1 MNAGTWIAVYL
12 PFIILFFILM
22 QRKKA
27 LKHHTA
33 AKLHKRKG
41 GAHIMQHI
49 IEKYMGKGVR
59 ITTVNDTHLGFLSAY
74 EDGWIT
80 LTYEGKDTELNAD
93 YIVQMEAH
101 DIPEKKR
108 NGKQKSPRKDF

>member
-12 PFIILFFILM
+12 PFIVLFFVLM
-22 QRKKA
+22 QQKKA

-41 GAHIMQHI
+41 DAHIMQHI

-59 ITTVNDTHLGFLSAY
+59 ITTVNYTPRLS
-74 EDGWIT
+74 
-80 LTYEGKDTELNAD
+80 LLL
-93 YIVQMEAH
+93 
-101 DIPEKKR
+101 
-108 NGKQKSPRKDF
+108 